1 MLALLAASLMALET
15 PKADSELNL
24 ACPNGVHQQLD
35 GLYSWQVQRMD
46 QALGPMAALASQR
59 DRFTPGL
66 FTLLLE
72 ASQLSPTGGHLKSSD
87 EDVGSFFDAF
97 KTHLSTAPSGS
108 G

>member
-46 QALGPMAALASQR
+46 
-59 DRFTPGL
+59 
-66 FTLLLE
+66 
-72 ASQLSPTGGHLKSSD
+72 
-87 EDVGSFFDAF
+87 
-97 KTHLSTAPSGS
+97 
-108 G
+108 